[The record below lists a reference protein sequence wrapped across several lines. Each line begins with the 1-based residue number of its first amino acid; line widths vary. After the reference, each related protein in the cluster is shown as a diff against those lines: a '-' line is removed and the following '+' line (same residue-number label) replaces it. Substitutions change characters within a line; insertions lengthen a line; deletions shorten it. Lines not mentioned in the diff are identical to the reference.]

1 MSTSRRFVLA
11 SNSFAGSAYAA
22 HALSLGHEVIGVSR
36 SPEPSAAFLPY
47 RHLPAADQARF
58 RFVQTDLNHDL
69 DRVFALIEEFRPDVI
84 VDFAGQGM
92 VAESWGAPEQWY
104 QTNVVAKVK
113 LHSHLRGK
121 DWLKRYVRI
130 STPEVY
136 GSSDKLITED
146 QTYNPSTPY
155 AVSHAAQDMSLKA
168 FHNSLNFPVVFGR
181 FSNFFGEHQQLYRI
195 VPKTILCVLTGQK
208 LPLHGGGTSV
218 RAFIHAS
225 DVATGI
231 EAMITKGRAGEVY
244 HFSTDEF
251 ISIRQVVE
259 RICAKLGVAFD
270 KAVEVSPDR
279 LGKDQAY
286 LMDTKKARG
295 ALGWTERYSFDTG
308 LDRAIAWVK
317 TNLDELRALP
327 WTYQHKA

>member
-1 MSTSRRFVLA
+1 MTRRFVLA
-11 SNSFAGSAYAA
+11 SNSFAGSAYVS
-22 HALSLGHEVIGVSR
+22 HALSLGHDVLGVSR

-47 RHLPAADQARF
+47 RHLPKDVENRF
-58 RFVQTDLNHDL
+58 RFVQADLNQNL
-69 DRVFALIEEFRPDVI
+69 DQIFALLDEFRPDVV

-92 VAESWGAPEQWY
+92 VAESWNAPEQWY
-104 QTNVVAKVK
+104 QTNVVAKVRI
-113 LHSHLRGK
+113 HSFLRGK

-136 GSSDKLITED
+136 GSSDQLITED
-146 QTYNPSTPY
+146 QPYNPSTPY

-168 FHNSLNFPVVFGR
+168 FHANLGFPVVFGR

-195 VPKTILCVLTGQK
+195 VPKTILCVLTGKK

-231 EAMITKGRAGEVY
+231 EAMIARGRTGQVY
-244 HFSTDEF
+244 HFSTDQF
-251 ISIRQVVE
+251 ISIRNVVE
-259 RICAKLGVAFD
+259 RICDKLGVAFD
-270 KAVEVSPDR
+270 KAVEISPER

-286 LMDTKKARG
+286 LMATAKARKE
-295 ALGWTERYSFDTG
+295 LDWSDKVSFDEG
-308 LDRAIAWVK
+308 LDRTIAWIK
-317 TNLDELRALP
+317 TNLAELRKLP
-327 WTYQHKA
+327 WAYIHKA